1 MKINTT
7 RVEMVL
13 MNRAIPANYLEK
25 ELGINR
31 STITRLR
38 NGERKLENL
47 TLETIMIVQKWIDE
61 ENYRFSYDYSEL
73 IEELEEDIA
82 EGLTGNYLF
91 IVRGEYNE
99 ALEKCPIIDYY
110 YSKEEFV
117 TKALEFIGEN
127 QSSFIGIDENGEF
140 NSYQEDYYW
149 FSIIW

>member
-7 RVEMVL
+7 REEMVL

-25 ELGINR
+25 ELRINR

-91 IVRGEYNE
+91 IVLVEYNE

-110 YSKEEFV
+110 YSKEEIEDGDLAEKV
-117 TKALEFIGEN
+117 LTEAVLNEMIQDNAL
-127 QSSFIGIDENGEF
+127 
-140 NSYQEDYYW
+140 
-149 FSIIW
+149 

>member
-110 YSKEEFV
+110 YSKEEIEDGELAEKV
-117 TKALEFIGEN
+117 LTEEVLNEMIQDNAL
-127 QSSFIGIDENGEF
+127 
-140 NSYQEDYYW
+140 
-149 FSIIW
+149 

>member
-110 YSKEEFV
+110 YSKEEIEDGDLAEKV
-117 TKALEFIGEN
+117 LTEAVLNEMKQDNAL
-127 QSSFIGIDENGEF
+127 
-140 NSYQEDYYW
+140 
-149 FSIIW
+149 

>member
-38 NGERKLENL
+38 NSERKLENL

-110 YSKEEFV
+110 YSKEEIEDGDLAEKV
-117 TKALEFIGEN
+117 LTEAVLNEMIQDNAL
-127 QSSFIGIDENGEF
+127 
-140 NSYQEDYYW
+140 
-149 FSIIW
+149 

>member
-61 ENYRFSYDYSEL
+61 GNYRFSYDYNEL

-110 YSKEEFV
+110 YSKEEIEGGDLAEKV
-117 TKALEFIGEN
+117 LTEAVL
-127 QSSFIGIDENGEF
+127 DEMKQDNA
-140 NSYQEDYYW
+140 
-149 FSIIW
+149 IL

>member
-110 YSKEEFV
+110 YSKEEIEDGNLAEKV
-117 TKALEFIGEN
+117 LTEAVLNEMIQDNAL
-127 QSSFIGIDENGEF
+127 
-140 NSYQEDYYW
+140 
-149 FSIIW
+149 

>member
-31 STITRLR
+31 STITRVR

-61 ENYRFSYDYSEL
+61 GNYRFSYDYSKL
-73 IEELEEDIA
+73 IEDLEEDIA
-82 EGLTGNYLF
+82 EGLTDDYLF

-110 YSKEEFV
+110 YSKEE
-117 TKALEFIGEN
+117 I
-127 QSSFIGIDENGEF
+127 
-140 NSYQEDYYW
+140 EDGDLAEKVLTEAVLNEMKQDNA
-149 FSIIW
+149 IL

>member
-7 RVEMVL
+7 RVEVVL

-110 YSKEEFV
+110 YSKEEIEDGDLAEKV
-117 TKALEFIGEN
+117 LTEAVLNEMIQDNAL
-127 QSSFIGIDENGEF
+127 
-140 NSYQEDYYW
+140 
-149 FSIIW
+149 